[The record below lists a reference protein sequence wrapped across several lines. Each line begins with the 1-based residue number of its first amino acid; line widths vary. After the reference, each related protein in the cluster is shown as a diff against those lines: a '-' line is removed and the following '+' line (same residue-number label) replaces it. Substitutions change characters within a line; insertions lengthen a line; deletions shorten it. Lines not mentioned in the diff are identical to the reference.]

1 MQNQAMQMH
10 REQSVRKGSVNP
22 TAHFSSMLYDTSFH
36 QKKKK
41 IYGGQII
48 LIIWIKKK
56 VFSFIGNLKI
66 IKI

>member
-10 REQSVRKGSVNP
+10 REQSVRKGSVNH

-36 QKKKK
+36 QKKK

>member
-36 QKKKK
+36 QKKKN
-41 IYGGQII
+41 YGGQII